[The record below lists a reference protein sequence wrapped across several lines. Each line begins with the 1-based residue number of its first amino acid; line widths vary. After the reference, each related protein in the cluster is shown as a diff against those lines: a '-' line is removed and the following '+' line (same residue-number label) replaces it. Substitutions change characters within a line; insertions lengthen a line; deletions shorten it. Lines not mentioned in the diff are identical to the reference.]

1 LTYYNKKGHL
11 NHMHYKLS
19 FQIFVDNWSPTGYD
33 LLNVLSAIVFVCVE
47 KLCGTCIH
55 MCCINVELKA
65 CKSIPNH
72 KEGTMDIGQQ
82 DGDNELQ
89 LDRYPR
95 SGGRGCVRD

>member
-1 LTYYNKKGHL
+1 
-11 NHMHYKLS
+11 MHYKLC
-19 FQIFVDNWSPTGYD
+19 FQIFVDNWSPTGYG
-33 LLNVLSAIVFVCVE
+33 LLNVLNAIVFVCVE
-47 KLCGTCIH
+47 KLCGPCIL
-55 MCCINVELKA
+55 MCCISVELKA